1 MFKLTIAC
9 LRCISILSI
18 FVLSTLSGCGGQSSD
33 LTALEAYASRGRD
46 NLERIQTARGVY
58 TIESYSRSPS
68 RESPGMET
76 VNRVSGT
83 VEFIYRAP
91 SSFKFIS
98 DATYDYSGANPSK
111 WNAPITTIY
120 TPERVLVYER
130 NRGQITIHSPFP
142 VNPGSGR
149 GEAVDLFEYGFR
161 FRGFNS
167 MADYLKAYQ
176 AQGEKNRV
184 FLKPAERIESKGR
197 EFERFQI
204 HMTSPKS
211 KTRML
216 LLMDRQSGGIG
227 KMETYRAGESL
238 PAETN
243 EFEYISI
250 AAEIWFWNTLK
261 SQIGVE
267 GKTPFFERKEI
278 HLTDMQVNRPVDE
291 GEFSL
296 AGLGAPAG
304 TKVTDNIRNVEYRW
318 EPGKE

>member
-1 MFKLTIAC
+1 
-9 LRCISILSI
+9 
-18 FVLSTLSGCGGQSSD
+18 
-33 LTALEAYASRGRD
+33 
-46 NLERIQTARGVY
+46 
-58 TIESYSRSPS
+58 
-68 RESPGMET
+68 
-76 VNRVSGT
+76 
-83 VEFIYRAP
+83 VEFIYQAP

-98 DATYDYSGANPSK
+98 DATYDYEGANPSK
-111 WNAPITTIY
+111 WNAQITTIY
-120 TPERVLVYER
+120 TPERVLVYDCGL
-130 NRGQITIHSPFP
+130 GQISIHSPFP

-149 GEAVDLFEYGFR
+149 GEAIDLFEYGFR
-161 FRGFNS
+161 FRGFDS
-167 MADYLKAYQ
+167 MADYLKAYR

-184 FLKPAERIESKGR
+184 FLKPAERIESQGR

-243 EFEYISI
+243 EFAYISI
-250 AAEIWFWNTLK
+250 APEIWFWNALK

-278 HLTDMQVNRPVDE
+278 HLTDVQVNRPVDE
-291 GEFSL
+291 GEFSMM
-296 AGLGAPAG
+296 GLGAPAG